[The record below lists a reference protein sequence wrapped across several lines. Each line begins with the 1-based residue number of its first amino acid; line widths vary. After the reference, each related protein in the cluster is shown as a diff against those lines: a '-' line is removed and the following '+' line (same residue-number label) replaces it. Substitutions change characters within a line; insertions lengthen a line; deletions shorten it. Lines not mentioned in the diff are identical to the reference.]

1 MKDNLPRYTLRIN
14 RITLDKLEYIAEFNG
29 RSKNR
34 EIEWLIRRHIADFE
48 KEHGRIDLSPS
59 SARVLK
65 ASASWATR

>member
-34 EIEWLIRRHIADFE
+34 EIEWLIRRHNADFE
-48 KEHGRIDLSPS
+48 KEHGRIDLSE
-59 SARVLK
+59 K
-65 ASASWATR
+65 EDTCN